1 MDNIIEVKN
10 VTYEYT
16 DEEKTFAAVKNL
28 SLNIERGSFTVILGH
43 NGSGKSTL
51 AKMLN
56 GLNKPTSGDVFAD
69 GINTKDE
76 KTEIEV
82 KRKVGM
88 VFQNPD
94 NQIIASIV
102 EEDVAFG
109 PENLGIPPKE
119 IEKRVE
125 DALKAVDMW
134 EFRKSTPHHLS
145 GGQKQL
151 LNLASVMVMQPNILI
166 LDEPTSRLDPI
177 AASDFIATICKMNR
191 ELSLTVIIAEHRLE
205 ELLPVADSVTVM
217 ENGRVIAACAPREVS
232 GRLKVISEN
241 QRMLSAL
248 PSATRIFE
256 KLGLPGI
263 CPLTVREGR
272 DFLEKNFG
280 GAPIAEYKE
289 KPYTH
294 SDSAAIEL
302 KNVWFRYERNLPDVL
317 KNTSLKVYE
326 GESYFILGGNGV
338 GKTTALGV
346 IAGLNSAYRGKTVIL
361 GKKIKEYRGAALY
374 RHCLSLLPQEP
385 QNVFLKDTVR
395 EDFEDMLKTCCV
407 PKAEHNAKIEEIT
420 ELLDIAPLLSRH
432 PFDLSGGEQQKCAI
446 AKIMLSEPRI
456 LLLDEPTKGF
466 DAHSKQN
473 LSEILKKLKARGIT
487 VVTVTHDIE
496 FAAENADRCGLFFD
510 GEIISSATP
519 NEFFGGNSF
528 YTTAAG
534 RISRFVFKNAVTVEQ
549 VVEMCKRS
557 GKND

>member
-1 MDNIIEVKN
+1 MEILHIENLSFAYSKSEKKALDNI
-10 VTYEYT
+10 
-16 DEEKTFAAVKNL
+16 NL
-28 SLNIERGSFTVILGH
+28 SFKAGSFNVICGE
-43 NGSGKSTL
+43 SGCGKTTL
-51 AKMLN
+51 LKMLKRELTPV
-56 GLNKPTSGDVFAD
+56 GDESGEVFYRGKKLCELEGRASAA
-69 GINTKDE
+69 
-76 KTEIEV
+76 EIGFV
-82 KRKVGM
+82 M
-88 VFQNPD
+88 QNPES
-94 NQIIASIV
+94 QIV
-102 EEDVAFG
+102 TDKVWHELAFG
-109 PENLGIPPKE
+109 LESLGEDNEVIRRRVAE
-119 IEKRVE
+119 MSSYFGIEGWFGKKTNE
-125 DALKAVDMW
+125 
-134 EFRKSTPHHLS
+134 LS

-205 ELLPVADSVTVM
+205 ELLPAADSVTVM

-256 KLGLPGI
+256 KLGLPGV

-317 KNTSLKVYE
+317 KNTSLKVFE
-326 GESYFILGGNGV
+326 GESYFVLGGNGV

>member
-1 MDNIIEVKN
+1 MEILHIENLSFAYPKSEKKALDNI
-10 VTYEYT
+10 
-16 DEEKTFAAVKNL
+16 NL
-28 SLNIERGSFTVILGH
+28 SFKAGSFNIICGESGCGKTTLLKMLKRELTPAGDKSGEVFYC
-43 NGSGKSTL
+43 GKSL
-51 AKMLN
+51 AKLE
-56 GLNKPTSGDVFAD
+56 PHSSAA
-69 GINTKDE
+69 
-76 KTEIEV
+76 EIGFV
-82 KRKVGM
+82 M
-88 VFQNPD
+88 QNPES
-94 NQIIASIV
+94 QIV
-102 EEDVAFG
+102 TDKVWHELAFG
-109 PENLGIPPKE
+109 LESLGIDSE
-119 IEKRVE
+119 VIRRRVAEMSSYFGIEGWFGKKNNE
-125 DALKAVDMW
+125 
-134 EFRKSTPHHLS
+134 LS

-177 AASDFIATICKMNR
+177 AASDFIATLCKMNR

-217 ENGRVIAACAPREVS
+217 ENGRVIAACPPREVS
-232 GRLKVISEN
+232 GRLKAISES

-256 KLGLPGI
+256 KLNLPGI

-272 DFLEKNFG
+272 DFLEKSFG

-294 SDSAAIEL
+294 SESAAIV
-302 KNVWFRYERNLPDVL
+302 KNVWFRYERNLPDIF
-317 KNTSLKVYE
+317 KNTSLKVYK

-346 IAGLNSAYRGKTVIL
+346 IAGLNRAYRGKTVIL

-407 PKAEHNAKIEEIT
+407 PKAEHAAKIEEIT

>member
-1 MDNIIEVKN
+1 MEILHIENLSFAYPKSEKKALDNI
-10 VTYEYT
+10 
-16 DEEKTFAAVKNL
+16 NL
-28 SLNIERGSFTVILGH
+28 SFKAGSFNVICGESGCGKTTLLKMLKRELAPAGDKS
-43 NGSGKSTL
+43 GEVFYRGKSL
-51 AKMLN
+51 AELE
-56 GLNKPTSGDVFAD
+56 PRVSAA
-69 GINTKDE
+69 
-76 KTEIEV
+76 EIGFV
-82 KRKVGM
+82 M
-88 VFQNPD
+88 QNPES
-94 NQIIASIV
+94 QIV
-102 EEDVAFG
+102 TDKVWHELAFG
-109 PENLGIPPKE
+109 LESLGVDSEVIRRRVAE
-119 IEKRVE
+119 MSSYFGIEGWFGKKTNE
-125 DALKAVDMW
+125 
-134 EFRKSTPHHLS
+134 LS

-177 AASDFIATICKMNR
+177 AASDFIATLCKMNR

-217 ENGRVIAACAPREVS
+217 ENGRVIAACPPREVS
-232 GRLKVISEN
+232 GRLKAISES

-256 KLGLPGI
+256 KLNLPGV

-272 DFLEKNFG
+272 DFLEKSFG

-294 SDSAAIEL
+294 SDGAAIEL
-302 KNVWFRYERNLPDVL
+302 KNVWFRYERNLPDIL

-346 IAGLNSAYRGKTVIL
+346 IAGLNRAYRGKTMIL
-361 GKKIKEYRGAALY
+361 GKKIKEYKGAALY

-385 QNVFLKDTVR
+385 QNVFLKDTVL

-407 PKAEHNAKIEEIT
+407 PKAEHAAKIEEIT
-420 ELLDIAPLLSRH
+420 GLLDIAPLLSRH

-549 VVEMCKRS
+549 VVEMCRRS